1 MAGNTGFRVWLPAM
15 TDAARRLDATSG
27 EVAEIRRQVGAAGTS
42 GEFPLAASSFG
53 KVPNS
58 AKVDI
63 ALNVCVEQVST
74 TLSRTGTDIGGVAGF
89 VRAARQGYQKVD
101 AEAAAR
107 YNALRARLRRR

>member
-15 TDAARRLDATSG
+15 TDAANRLDATAD
-27 EVAEIRRQVGAAGTS
+27 EVAEIRRQVGTAGAAGES
-42 GEFPLAASSFG
+42 PLAFG
-53 KVPNS
+53 KLPNS
-58 AKVDI
+58 AKVDV

>member
-1 MAGNTGFRVWLPAM
+1 MAGDTGFRVWLPAM
-15 TDAARRLDATSG
+15 TDAARRLDATSE
-27 EVAEIRRQVGAAGTS
+27 EVAEIRRQVGSAGES
-42 GEFPLAASSFG
+42 PLAASSFG

-58 AKVDI
+58 ARVDV
-63 ALNVCVEQVST
+63 ALNACVEQVST